1 MFAFHSLTN
10 FFKFQTKRQLV
21 YVSQGKGDECC
32 KMGPRPGRVGPV
44 FFFKSQVINK
54 SQNLYAVCFQI
65 HRYYLKAE
73 LNLP

>member
-1 MFAFHSLTN
+1 MSLKVRGTSVV
-10 FFKFQTKRQLV
+10 KWV
-21 YVSQGKGDECC
+21 
-32 KMGPRPGRVGPV
+32 PGQDGSGQY